1 MSETDGF
8 SNEIS
13 DNAFHS
19 LLKSF
24 FDTDS
29 VRSNEQHIFLKFKSK
44 THIYLLNKQHVK
56 VSNSD
61 KVIFL
66 CAWFHGDYDRSFYIS
81 QKRFGGVLCVLTFLC
96 IAKRSFSILHDKYIT
111 AERNKFFFVLNT
123 DN

>member
-29 VRSNEQHIFLKFKSK
+29 VRSNEEHIFLKFKSAK
-44 THIYLLNKQHVK
+44 LIY
-56 VSNSD
+56 
-61 KVIFL
+61 
-66 CAWFHGDYDRSFYIS
+66 
-81 QKRFGGVLCVLTFLC
+81 TFLTNSMLRFQTQV
-96 IAKRSFSILHDKYIT
+96 K
-111 AERNKFFFVLNT
+111 
-123 DN
+123 